1 VSARRSSGARRPAR
15 AKRASSAKKK
25 VLRRATR
32 ATRATRAR
40 KRKAADPSRVAADLV
55 HAILAGEGVAHA
67 EVGLAHGG
75 DDVIRVLNKKYRGM
89 DKATDILSFT
99 YEDVKDPEGHRVLFG
114 DLVISVPRLLSQ
126 ARRYRV
132 TPGRELAR
140 LLTHGALHLCG
151 HDHMKV
157 GERKVMRARER
168 VHLEKLAGGSEAAL
182 TRLVRSWEREP
193 N

>member
-1 VSARRSSGARRPAR
+1 M
-15 AKRASSAKKK
+15 
-25 VLRRATR
+25 
-32 ATRATRAR
+32 
-40 KRKAADPSRVAADLV
+40 AADLV

-75 DDVIRVLNKKYRGM
+75 DDVVRVLNKKYRGM

-99 YEDVKDPEGHRVLFG
+99 YEDVRDPEGHRVLFG
-114 DLVISVPRLLSQ
+114 DLVVSVPRLLSQ
-126 ARRYRV
+126 AKRYRV

-151 HDHMKV
+151 HDHVKV
-157 GERKVMRARER
+157 RERAVMRARER
-168 VHLEKLAGGSEAAL
+168 VHMDKLRDGSEAAL

>member
-1 VSARRSSGARRPAR
+1 VRS
-15 AKRASSAKKK
+15 
-25 VLRRATR
+25 
-32 ATRATRAR
+32 
-40 KRKAADPSRVAADLV
+40 KAGDPSRIAAELV
-55 HAILAGEGVAHA
+55 HTILAGEGVAHA
-67 EVGLAHGG
+67 EVGLAHGNDG
-75 DDVIRVLNKKYRGM
+75 VLRVLNKKYRGM

-99 YEDVKDPEGHRVLFG
+99 YEDVRDPNGHRVLFG
-114 DLVISVPRLLSQ
+114 DLVISVPRLLAQ

-151 HDHMKV
+151 HDHVKLD
-157 GERKVMRARER
+157 ERKRMRARER
-168 VHLEKLAGGSEAAL
+168 VHLETVNGASEKAL

>member
-1 VSARRSSGARRPAR
+1 MR
-15 AKRASSAKKK
+15 AKRASKALKK
-25 VLRRATR
+25 VLRRSTRSTR
-32 ATRATRAR
+32 ATRGA
-40 KRKAADPSRVAADLV
+40 KRKAGDPARVAADLV

-67 EVGLAHGG
+67 EVGLAHGT

-99 YEDVKDPEGHRVLFG
+99 YEDVRDPQGHRVLFG

-126 ARRYRV
+126 AKRYRV

-151 HDHMKV
+151 HDHVKV
-157 GERKVMRARER
+157 RERAVMRARER
-168 VHLEKLAGGSEAAL
+168 VHLDTLRGGSEKAL

-193 N
+193 A

>member
-1 VSARRSSGARRPAR
+1 MSARRSSGARRPAR
-15 AKRASSAKKK
+15 AQRASSKKK
-25 VLRRATR
+25 VVRRSARATKS
-32 ATRATRAR
+32 

-126 ARRYRV
+126 AKRYRV

-151 HDHMKV
+151 HDHMKA

-168 VHLEKLAGGSEAAL
+168 VHLDKLAGGSEAAL